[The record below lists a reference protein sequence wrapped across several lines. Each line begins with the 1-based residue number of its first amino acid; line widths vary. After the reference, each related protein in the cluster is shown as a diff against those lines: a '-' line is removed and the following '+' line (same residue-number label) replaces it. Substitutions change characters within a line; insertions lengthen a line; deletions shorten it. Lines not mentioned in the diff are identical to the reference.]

1 MSEFDKE
8 NSNPFNGL
16 STAQSKQL
24 HTWYLNEI
32 NSQLTTLLKG
42 SQSGQI
48 LEKKLNQALTKAAKP
63 LVTQT
68 TKHSTQNF
76 NFKIKN
82 GSVLQE
88 LKDTR
93 DVLQSAQ
100 LRIAQLQ
107 KQQLEK
113 GENELALEAEVS
125 RLKAENRSY
134 RKRLSNL
141 LQSADNQGGSYLK
154 VHFVGRIFVHALKS
168 SFADWQQTEKG
179 KAFQNKDF
187 YSLFP
192 RVLYRGLLK
201 ELELLIGQSDYSR
214 INQTLSNYVYQTKGV
229 PVENWPDEDPI
240 YNTRLINQKQNELL
254 FTLRTHHDKR
264 KNFANYLEKKLEK
277 TGFTPMHGRLLVNLI
292 QHATDKQALDQ
303 RQ

>member
-1 MSEFDKE
+1 MSELEKE
-8 NSNPFNGL
+8 NANPFSGL
-16 STAQSKQL
+16 TAAQSKQL

-42 SQSGQI
+42 SQSGKI

-68 TKHSTQNF
+68 TANSTHNL

-113 GENELALEAEVS
+113 GESELALEAEVS
-125 RLKAENRSY
+125 RLKAENRNY

-141 LQSADNQGGSYLK
+141 LQSADKQGGSYLK

-201 ELELLIGQSDYSR
+201 ELELLIGQSDYSK
-214 INQTLSNYVYQTKGV
+214 INQTLSSYVYQTKGV

>member
-1 MSEFDKE
+1 MSEFDKG
-8 NSNPFNGL
+8 NANPFSGL
-16 STAQSKQL
+16 SKTQSKQL
-24 HTWYLNEI
+24 HTWYLNEL
-32 NSQLTTLLKG
+32 NCQLAALLKG

-48 LEKKLNQALTKAAKP
+48 LEKKLKHALTSAAQS
-63 LVTQT
+63 LVAQT
-68 TKHSTQNF
+68 SESSIHNF

-93 DVLQSAQ
+93 DVLKSAQ
-100 LRIAQLQ
+100 SKIAQLQ
-107 KQQLEK
+107 KQQIEK
-113 GENELALEAEVS
+113 SEIVLALEAEVG
-125 RLKAENRSY
+125 RLKAENRNY

-141 LQSADNQGGSYLK
+141 LQSADAKGQTNLK

-168 SFADWQQTEKG
+168 SFADWQQTDKG
-179 KAFQNKDF
+179 RHFKNKDF

-201 ELELLIGQSDYSR
+201 ELELLIGESDYSK

-240 YNTRLINQKQNELL
+240 YDTRLINQKQHELL

-277 TGFTPMHGRLLVNLI
+277 TGFTPMHGKLLVNLI
-292 QHATDKQALDQ
+292 QHATDNHALN
-303 RQ
+303 